1 MKINESDLVYVKS
14 DCCGCKEDYSMLNLY
29 WTRTKHKHSL
39 VYPMD
44 KSQNRRDLCE
54 VELHTPPLKQ
64 KFALEF
70 RLLGDLP
77 YLLVNIPSC
86 CFPLVPT
93 FLNEGI
99 RRKCH
104 FRSQNVHFWI

>member
-29 WTRTKHKHSL
+29 WRRTKHKHSL

-54 VELHTPPLKQ
+54 VELQAITPFLLTQADLK
-64 KFALEF
+64 
-70 RLLGDLP
+70 
-77 YLLVNIPSC
+77 NIMQ
-86 CFPLVPT
+86 
-93 FLNEGI
+93 FL
-99 RRKCH
+99 RR
-104 FRSQNVHFWI
+104 